1 MNRVLVVAA
10 FSMLAVLPSRAQSP
24 EIAEIINTPIVP
36 LSLAFDEAISGVFPL
51 QIRFGDMNKS
61 WRRMQISG
69 SDDDWLSQIYSSNPR
84 NPQPQIF
91 YTRGQTVTVNGEAL
105 IVTYKI
111 AQVIETLPISDRFG
125 TGALQIPPALTTQTF
140 LELALLNPRLI
151 SRFSAVRVL
160 DVKREIAQNAI
171 VVQKARVER
180 TKTINAASLQNL
192 QQIGQQLRSFT
203 QSTGKL
209 PPLQTSAAAQKALQ
223 RFSYSSPSPF
233 VHPITKETCA
243 TNARLSGKSLK
254 QIAEPSRAIVFHERE
269 ASGDGTRGV
278 VFADGSAERILESE
292 FFRLESPAER
302 ATFASPKLMPG
313 QKAVKLYGAAA
324 LAYIYNARKNR
335 EESHGK
341 NLPQFY
347 RSEATGRIYYR
358 DMKNPYIVTFVAPP
372 KNPIVAPLPDAADY
386 QKYAGYNRRKG
397 GESFGGYGF

>member
-1 MNRVLVVAA
+1 MNRVLVVASL
-10 FSMLAVLPSRAQSP
+10 SMLAVLPLRAQSP
-24 EIAEIINTPIVP
+24 ETAEIINTQIVP
-36 LSLAFDEAISGVFPL
+36 LSLTFDEAISGVFPL

-61 WRRMQISG
+61 WRRMQVSG
-69 SDDDWLSQIYSSNPR
+69 SDDDLLSQIYSSNPR

-91 YTRGQTVTVNGEAL
+91 YTRGQTVTVNGESL
-105 IVTYKI
+105 LVTYKI
-111 AQVIETLPISDRFG
+111 AQVIETPPISDRFSNS
-125 TGALQIPPALTTQTF
+125 ALQVPPTLQLETP

-160 DVKREIAQNAI
+160 DVEREIAQNTV

-180 TKTINAASLQNL
+180 TKTINVASLQNL

-223 RFSYSSPSPF
+223 RFGYSSPSPF
-233 VHPITKETCA
+233 VHPITKETHA

-278 VFADGSAERILESE
+278 VFADGSAERIAEDV
-292 FFRLESPAER
+292 FFRLESPPER
-302 ATFASPKLMPG
+302 ATFVSPKILPS
-313 QKAVKLYGAAA
+313 QKSVRLYGAAA
-324 LAYIYNARKNR
+324 LAYIYNVRKNR

-347 RSEATGRIYYR
+347 RSESSGRIYYR
-358 DMKNPYIVTFVAPP
+358 EAKNPSNAIFVAPP
-372 KNPIVAPLPDAADY
+372 INPVIVPLSDAAAY
-386 QKYAGYNRRKG
+386 QQYAGYNGRKG